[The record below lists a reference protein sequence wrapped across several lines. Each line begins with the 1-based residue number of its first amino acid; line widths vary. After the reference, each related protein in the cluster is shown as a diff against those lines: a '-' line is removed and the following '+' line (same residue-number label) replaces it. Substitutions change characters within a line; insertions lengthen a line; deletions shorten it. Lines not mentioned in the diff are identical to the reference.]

1 MKQNDWIVLGVC
13 GVFSIAMVII
23 AFTQARTPEVAP
35 AATVVDVSAV
45 KVQAPAIPYTNGLP
59 QPSGQGGQG
68 GPGGGGAVG
77 RGGPS
82 AGAGAAAPGGGGPT
96 RASRTAS
103 GG

>member
-35 AATVVDVSAV
+35 AATVVDISAA

-59 QPSGQGGQG
+59 QPSNQS
-68 GPGGGGAVG
+68 GPGGGGGTVG
-77 RGGPS
+77 S
-82 AGAGAAAPGGGGPT
+82 APGAPGAGAAPGTGGPT
-96 RASRTAS
+96 RAGRSQA
-103 GG
+103 G